1 MALKLQVPWR
11 TAPLSVQYTGLD
23 GVIDEIRDSNSP
35 NVDPCGNDGV
45 LVKDFF
51 GMNNRVPDVSRYRI
65 CNSGCCVRHD
75 NRYSMSNG
83 RYIIPHCDISGQ
95 RLQDLLREQQ
105 IQEKQIGNIVLI
117 LESPHK
123 DEYQPGNINC
133 PIAPAN
139 GDTGHN
145 IDRYLAT
152 VLSRIEMKEGQQLIV
167 PSSHV
172 VISNPIQFQTSLH
185 AIHGKSLEGTW
196 ETLRNNVWWTLWNNS
211 EGHIKQCFRE
221 RLVYT
226 YNPSLI
232 INACSGKF
240 TPCEYR
246 TCTHRQRRNLKD
258 RKRNVTKFVR
268 EELPKVPLY
277 ETYHPARDNWTNC
290 ARNNWTNCDSTTCLQ
305 RIPPLTHNAGNP

>member
-11 TAPLSVQYTGLD
+11 SEPLSVQYTGTGLD
-23 GVIDEIRDSNSP
+23 GVIRRIRESGSP
-35 NVDPCGNDGV
+35 NVVPCVNGDV

-51 GMNNRVPDVSRYRI
+51 EECNRVPDVSRYRI
-65 CNSGCCVRHD
+65 AEGSCVRHND
-75 NRYSMSNG
+75 RYSIRNDK
-83 RYIIPHCDISGQ
+83 YLIPHCDISRQ
-95 RLQDLLREQQ
+95 LLQDLLREQQ
-105 IQEKQIGNIVLI
+105 ILEQQIGNIVLI

-152 VLSRIEMKEGQQLIV
+152 VLSRIDEMNEGQQLIA

-185 AIHGKSLEGTW
+185 AIHGKSLEDTW

-221 RLVYT
+221 RLDT

-232 INACSGKF
+232 INACSGNF
-240 TPCEYR
+240 TPCRYR
-246 TCTHRQRRNLKD
+246 TCTRSQRPNLKD

-268 EELPKVPLY
+268 EALRNVPLY

-290 ARNNWTNCDSTTCLQ
+290 DSTTCLH
-305 RIPPLTHNAGNP
+305 RIPPLPNNAGNP